1 MGDSVVGLQA
11 RLMSQALRK
20 LTAIINKSKTVV
32 IFINQLRD
40 KVGVIYGSPE
50 VTAGGKALKFYASV
64 RIDVRKGEALKA
76 SADDIRGN
84 KTKAKIV
91 KNKLAPPFKTA
102 DFEILYGKG
111 ISKNGC
117 LIDVAS
123 DYGIVKKG
131 GSWYSYNDQKIGQG
145 KDKAVDYLDS
155 NPEVA
160 DEIYNKVMEA
170 LKSNNK

>member
-1 MGDSVVGLQA
+1 M
-11 RLMSQALRK
+11 
-20 LTAIINKSKTVV
+20 
-32 IFINQLRD
+32 
-40 KVGVIYGSPE
+40 
-50 VTAGGKALKFYASV
+50 
-64 RIDVRKGEALKA
+64 
-76 SADDIRGN
+76 
-84 KTKAKIV
+84 
-91 KNKLAPPFKTA
+91 
-102 DFEILYGKG
+102 YGKG